1 MGWMGAAG
9 GVGSIAGTE
18 GGSRISEEGPDEIVV
33 GTNRCG
39 VRFAVASHSQGTN
52 ISAIRLLAVTK
63 ESPKTLR

>member
-39 VRFAVASHSQGTN
+39 V
-52 ISAIRLLAVTK
+52 
-63 ESPKTLR
+63 